1 MKEFSPH
8 WKSSVRPGKQ
18 RKYRYKAPLH
28 VRHKMMAAHL
38 SKELRQKHKKR
49 SFPIRK
55 GDKVKVLRGQ
65 FTGVIGEVEKV
76 DMKNYKVY
84 VKGAEFK
91 AKAGAPPRRYPIHP
105 SKVMIITFN
114 LDDKMRAK
122 ALERK

>member
-1 MKEFSPH
+1 MRDFSPH

-18 RKYRYKAPLH
+18 RKYRAKAPLH

-105 SKVMIITFN
+105 SKTMIITLN

>member
-1 MKEFSPH
+1 M
-8 WKSSVRPGKQ
+8 RPGKQ
-18 RKYRYKAPLH
+18 RKYRAKAPLH
-28 VRHKMMAAHL
+28 LRHKMMAAHL

-65 FTGVIGEVEKV
+65 FAGVIGEVEKV
-76 DMKNYKVY
+76 DMKKYKVY

-91 AKAGAPPRRYPIHP
+91 AKAGAPPRRYPLHP
-105 SKVMIITFN
+105 SKLIIITLN

-122 ALERK
+122 ALERR